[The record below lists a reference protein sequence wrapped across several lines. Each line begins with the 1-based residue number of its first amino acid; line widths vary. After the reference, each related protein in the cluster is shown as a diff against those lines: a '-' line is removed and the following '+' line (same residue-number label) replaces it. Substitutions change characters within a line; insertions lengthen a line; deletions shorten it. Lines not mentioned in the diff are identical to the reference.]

1 MNNYGNMNGTLR
13 RVTAYQDVDCTHVP
27 GYGTDAFRIVVHEG
41 KKQAGDVF
49 YIYSES
55 DLNRAINSLYKRL
68 AA

>member
-1 MNNYGNMNGTLR
+1 MNNYGNMDGTLR

-27 GYGTDAFRIVVHEG
+27 GYGADAFRIVVHEG